1 MISLPP
7 PVPNWYGFAVGA
19 SYVTV
24 TVVGFVATTDFTPD
38 MKSEFGS
45 AVASSAMYLDV
56 NTTSSAVTAVP
67 SDHLSPLTRFHVTV
81 VKSEETPLLSTVGI
95 SFASPFATGLP
106 STPHEASGS

>member
-1 MISLPP
+1 M
-7 PVPNWYGFAVGA
+7 
-19 SYVTV
+19 
-24 TVVGFVATTDFTPD
+24 TVVGFVATTDFTPV

-67 SDHLSPLTRFHVTV
+67 SDHLSPSMSFHVTV
-81 VKSEETPLLSTVGI
+81 VKSEETPPFATVGI
-95 SFASPFATGLP
+95 SFARPFAAGFP